1 MVYLTTQPILEPQVA
16 SVPPALECGSEMA
29 MMAFRQLVVTF
40 LKLQRRVEDMLAPH
54 GLVLSQFEALAKIGF
69 KPGMIQQELVS
80 LLLVTKGN
88 VGALLDRLESIGL
101 VERRPD
107 LKDRRAN
114 RLYLTA
120 AGLELMST
128 LFEKHRA
135 FVQEQ
140 MRALSVE
147 QQTTLQTLLKLIEP
161 AG

>member
-1 MVYLTTQPILEPQVA
+1 MSDLA
-16 SVPPALECGSEMA
+16 STVSDPALEPRPAPLECLTGEPMV
-29 MMAFRQLVVTF
+29 AFRQLMVTY
-40 LKLQRRVEDMLAPH
+40 LKLQRRVEDMLAPY
-54 GLVLSQFEALAKIGF
+54 GLVISQFEALAKIGI

-107 LKDRRAN
+107 PKDRRAN

-120 AGLELMST
+120 AGRDLMST

-135 FVQEQ
+135 FVHEE
-140 MRALSVE
+140 MRPLNAAQ
-147 QQTTLQTLLKLIEP
+147 QQTLTSLLKAIEP
-161 AG
+161 AH